1 MKSKVLFFAS
11 LAFLSWVLYSGFA
24 PGDESPRWNTH
35 PSMRINETPLTPA
48 DQYSQLPVGVDA
60 GPVINEPQ
68 FINSPHGV
76 YVVNT
81 PFRMVPRTTGMQSEV
96 IMTRHP
102 TNQNILFGSANTT
115 SGASGAAPFSVG
127 WYVSTNGGTTWFGGD
142 TIRNNSGTGLFN
154 FGDPGPTIDKD
165 GRIIES
171 FIITSGSMGAS
182 YSTNNGLNWA
192 SIVGFPGATT
202 SADKNFSGTDDAPSS
217 AFYGR
222 SYTVYTEFAG
232 SFVNRIV
239 LTYTT
244 NGGVSWSTVAPVS
257 PVPSTNHFHQGC
269 DIKCG
274 PNGEVYVV
282 WANSVLANPF
292 TEDSLG
298 FAKSTNGGVN
308 WTIAK
313 NNAANV
319 NGNRTFNMMN
329 NIRVA
334 GFPRIDVDRTC
345 GPRAGWIYVCMG
357 EKNPGIAGDVS
368 DITLYKST
376 NGGTTW
382 SSGVRVNQDAFGN
395 GKKQYMGAIRVDE
408 SGGVNVVYYDTRNVP
423 TNDSAEVWMA
433 RSTDGGVTF
442 TEMKVGDKFRHAPTG
457 LPNVNSQYAGDYI
470 GITSA
475 LVAGNSVNGNQRV
488 WPNWHAN
495 NSGIYQSWTAKV
507 EVPSSN
513 PCWGCEDFSNTAF
526 TPNYFQLEYTGTQ
539 YWTRQAQSA
548 YGAGSGSAKF
558 DNYNATAGTVQSLVT
573 SCEPTPAGY
582 YLTFDEAYAP
592 YGPAFPGP
600 DSLIVEVSTNGGTT
614 YTALARLAGLYPS
627 GGELNTAPAT
637 INAFVPTSSQWR
649 PKIYSLPTGTNKV
662 RLRAR
667 SGFGNN
673 LFVDN
678 ICIQPLAASTS
689 YGVGIETQGIWR
701 YPNPDV
707 LLDTFSVYLRRSDF
721 PNVIVDSTKGRIDG
735 SYVLSA
741 GFTRALSGNYY
752 LEARHR
758 NSILVWTPSPTAF
771 TRGSGISH
779 NFLTP
784 GTQSYGS
791 NMAFIGN
798 IFGFNYYA
806 MYSGDVNQ
814 DKTIDG
820 TDVGRVDNDAAN
832 FVGGYVVTDL
842 TGDSFVDG
850 TDFAMADNN
859 AANFVAAVEPPGAA
873 PLISTPEDTDVPPV
887 FENDLQRQKYEA
899 GKRLMSEQKVVE
911 QPMKQTYKEYLE
923 MKRNQFNGSTQK

>member
-1 MKSKVLFFAS
+1 MKAKLFLFAS
-11 LAFLSWVLYSGFA
+11 LAFLSWAVYTGFA
-24 PGDESPRWNTH
+24 PGDESPRWNPH
-35 PSMRINETPLTPA
+35 PSTRINEGPLTSPEYA
-48 DQYSQLPVGVDA
+48 VLPVEDNAV
-60 GPVINEPQ
+60 PFFNEPQ
-68 FINSPHGV
+68 YINSPQGV
-76 YVVNT
+76 FVVNT
-81 PFRMVPRTTGMQSEV
+81 PFRPVPRTTGMQSEV
-96 IMTRHP
+96 IITRHP
-102 TNQNILFGSANTT
+102 TNHNILFGSANATQ
-115 SGASGAAPFSVG
+115 GCASCPFSVG
-127 WYVSTNGGTTWFGGD
+127 WYVSTNAGVNWFGGD
-142 TIRNNSGTGLFN
+142 TIRNSAGTGLFN
-154 FGDPGPTIDKD
+154 FGDPAPTIDKD

-269 DIKCG
+269 DIKTG

-282 WANSVLANPF
+282 WANSVLTNPF

-308 WTIAK
+308 WTIAT
-313 NNAANV
+313 NRAANV

-408 SGGVNVVYYDTRNVP
+408 SGAVNVVYYDSRNIA

-442 TEMKVGDKFRHAPTG
+442 TEMKVGNKFRHAPTG
-457 LPNVNSQYAGDYI
+457 LANVNSQYAGDYI
-470 GITSA
+470 GVTSN
-475 LVAGNSVNGNQRV
+475 LIAGNPVNGNQRI
-488 WPNWHAN
+488 WPFWHSN
-495 NSGIYQSWTAKV
+495 ESGIYQAWTARV
-507 EVPSSN
+507 EVQASN

-526 TPNYFQLEYTGTQ
+526 TPNYFSLEYTGTQ
-539 YWTRQAQSA
+539 YWTRQTASA

-558 DNYNATAGTVQSLVT
+558 DFYNATSGTVQSMVT
-573 SCEPTPAGY
+573 GCEPTPAGY
-582 YLTFDEAYAP
+582 YLTFDQAYAP
-592 YGPAFPGP
+592 YGPSFPGP
-600 DSLIVEVSTNGGTT
+600 DSLYVEASINGGTT
-614 YTALARLAGLYPS
+614 YSTLAALAGHPS

-637 INAFVPTSSQWR
+637 TSAFTPTSSQWR
-649 PKIYSLPTGTNKV
+649 PKIYALPTGTNKV

-673 LFVDN
+673 LYVDN
-678 ICIQPLAASTS
+678 VCIQSLPASSS
-689 YGVGIETQGIWR
+689 YGIGIQTQGIWR

-707 LLDTFSVYLRRSDF
+707 LLDTFRVYLRRSDF

-758 NSILVWTPSPTAF
+758 NSILVWTPSPSAF
-771 TRGSGISH
+771 TRGSGHGH

-820 TDVGRVDNDAAN
+820 TDVGLIDNDAQN
-832 FVGGYVVTDL
+832 FVSGYVNTDI
-842 TGDSFVDG
+842 TGDNFVDG

-859 AANFVAAVEPPGAA
+859 ASNFVQAVEPPGAS
-873 PLISTPEDTDVPPV
+873 PLPSIQQEDQAPPV
-887 FENDLQRQKYEA
+887 FENDLQRQKYEE
-899 GKRLMSEQKVVE
+899 GKRISSQQQSVE
-911 QPMKQTYKEYLE
+911 QPVKQTYREYLE
-923 MKRNQFNGSTQK
+923 MKRNEYRNQAKK